1 VVTTRVGTVDSL
13 ADAPAGVELGGRRY
27 EAAAPRIRLERWGA
41 LFVGL
46 DTLAVG
52 AAVLVSFV
60 ARLALGG
67 VARMADYRLIALSI
81 VPGWLVVMALAG
93 SYDRRHIATGF
104 EQYRRVVN
112 GAVWL
117 LAAAGFASFAL
128 HADISRAFI
137 LSSIPLAAILTVAL
151 RQGARRALHRRL
163 SKEGMAAHRVV
174 VIGLPTEVRDLEQHM
189 RRASYAGFR
198 VVGGLTPGSAQ
209 EPHLPAGVRWAG
221 SDLDRA
227 VQSALE
233 TGADTIA
240 IAAPHLLPP
249 GGLRRLS
256 WALEGTDIDLIL
268 APAIT
273 DIAGPRIHIRP
284 VDGLPL
290 MFVDKPQFRG
300 ARRLLKEVV
309 DRATA
314 TTLFVVLSPLMLAA
328 AIAVRCT
335 RGGPVLFRH
344 TRVGRDGRTFAL
356 LKFRTMRDRSP
367 AELAQN
373 EHLYGDDRLPFKSR
387 GDPRVTSVGRFL
399 RRYSID
405 ELPQLWNVLRGQMSL
420 VGPRPMVPQELEGRD
435 ASMARRL
442 LVKPGITGLWQ
453 VSGRSEV
460 SWDERCRL
468 DLYYVDNWS
477 VGLDFVLLWKTF
489 ASVLRGDGAF

>member
-1 VVTTRVGTVDSL
+1 VVTTQVGTVDNL
-13 ADAPAGVELGGRRY
+13 ADAATAVELTGRRY
-27 EAAAPRIRLERWGA
+27 EAAGPRIRLEKWGT

-52 AAVLVSFV
+52 AAVLVSFI

-67 VARMADYRLIALSI
+67 AARMADYRLIALSV
-81 VPGWLVVMALAG
+81 VPGWLLVMALAG
-93 SYDRRHIATGF
+93 AYDHRHIATGF

-112 GAVWL
+112 GAVWI
-117 LAAAGFASFAL
+117 LAGAGFASFAL

-137 LSSIPLAAILTVAL
+137 LSSIALAALFTVVT
-151 RQGARRALHRRL
+151 RQGARRVLHRRL
-163 SKEGMAAHRVV
+163 SREGAAAHRVLA
-174 VIGLPTEVRDLEQHM
+174 IGLPPEVGDLVQHM
-189 RRASYAGFR
+189 QRASYAGFR
-198 VVGGLTPGSAQ
+198 VVGALTPGGGQ
-209 EPHLPAGVRWAG
+209 EPHLPTGVRWAG

-233 TGADTIA
+233 SGADTIA

-256 WALEGTDIDLIL
+256 WELEGTEIDLIL

-290 MFVDKPQFRG
+290 LFVDKPQFKG
-300 ARRLLKEVV
+300 ARRLVKEVV
-309 DRATA
+309 DRTA
-314 TTLFVVLSPLMLAA
+314 AAILFVLLSPLMLAA

-344 TRVGRDGRTFAL
+344 TRVGQDGRTFSL
-356 LKFRTMRDRSP
+356 LKFRTMRDESP
-367 AELAQN
+367 AALAGN
-373 EHLYGDDRLPFKSR
+373 ERLYDDDRLPFKSR
-387 GDPRVTSVGRFL
+387 RDPRVTSVGRLL

-420 VGPRPMVPQELEGRD
+420 VGPRPMIPKELDGRD

-489 ASVLRGDGAF
+489 ASVLRGDGAY